1 MVYDVTAN
9 VHRICLYNTV
19 AAKHQHPG
27 NNRKRLYLHI
37 DLNCFYAQVEQQSYN
52 LFGIP
57 VIVGGWRKE
66 NGTPR
71 GIVATS
77 SYEARAY
84 GVKTGMSHYEAS
96 KLCPYLVPF
105 QVHWNKYQA
114 ISKQLRRILRRYSP
128 NVEAYS
134 SDESFL
140 SLDHLGS
147 ETEKNLLIKLGTQ
160 LKDDIRKEIQLIASV
175 GIAESKTYAKLASDL
190 RKPDGLTVI
199 RNKEDAIQL
208 LHPLPI
214 NEVWGIGRKRG
225 QRLQDA
231 GIHTI
236 ADAVREGSGI
246 FKNLFGS
253 FCGQMLWETVTGKD
267 CAMVMEAEEHVPQ
280 DVSYMHTF
288 STWADDPEQV
298 RGELI
303 KAVRQLCYRM
313 RGYQRRAQFFRGYI
327 RFQDTTWRGSKFHFQ
342 TPGPTNLD
350 DYVCTPCLNAAM
362 PLINK
367 FLTEGHRIRG
377 IGMSTKELTNSL
389 QLELFF
395 RESEKQ
401 QNLYSAIDQICNSH
415 GLEILQPAGIF
426 NATPGKTHFLDRS

>member
-19 AAKHQHPG
+19 AAKHQHSG
-27 NNRKRLYLHI
+27 NTKKRLYLHI
-37 DLNCFYAQVEQQSYN
+37 DLNCFYAQVEQQCYD
-52 LFGIP
+52 LFGVP

-96 KLCPYLVPF
+96 KRCPYLVPF
-105 QVHWNKYQA
+105 QVHWSKYQA
-114 ISKQLRRILRRYSP
+114 ISKHLKRILRRYSP

-140 SLDHLGS
+140 SLDHLKDPDR
-147 ETEKNLLIKLGTQ
+147 ETLLNLGTS
-160 LKDDIRKEIQLIASV
+160 LKNEIYKEIQLVTSI
-175 GIAESKTYAKLASDL
+175 GIADSKTYAKLASDL
-190 RKPDGLTVI
+190 KKPDGLIVL
-199 RNKEDAIQL
+199 RNKEDTEKL
-208 LHPLPI
+208 LYPLPVG
-214 NEVWGIGRKRG
+214 EVWGIGRKRN
-225 QRLQDA
+225 QKLQNA

-236 ADAVREGSGI
+236 ADAVREGPGV

-253 FCGQMLWETVTGKD
+253 FFGQMLWETVTGKD
-267 CAMVMEAEEHVPQ
+267 CAMVMETEEHVPQ

-288 STWADDPEQV
+288 SSWVDDPEQV

-313 RGYQRRAQFFRGYI
+313 RGYRRRAQFFKGYI
-327 RFQDTTWRGSKFHFQ
+327 RFQDTTWRGSKFQFQ

-350 DYVCTPCLNAAM
+350 DYVCSPCLKSAM
-362 PLINK
+362 PLISR
-367 FLTEGHRIRG
+367 FLSEGHRIRG
-377 IGMSTKELTNSL
+377 IGMSTQELTNTL

-401 QNLYSAIDQICNSH
+401 QNLYCAIDQICNSH
-415 GLEILQPAGIF
+415 GLEILQPAGVF
-426 NATPGKTHFLDRS
+426 NATPGKTHFLERS

>member
-1 MVYDVTAN
+1 MGYNVTEN

-19 AAKHQHPG
+19 AARHQHAG
-27 NNRKRLYLHI
+27 RQQKRLYLHI
-37 DLNCFYAQVEQQSYN
+37 DLNCFYAQVEQQSYD
-52 LFGIP
+52 LFGVP

-114 ISKQLRRILRRYSP
+114 ISRQLRRILRRYSP
-128 NVEAYS
+128 SVETYS

-140 SLDHLGS
+140 SLDHLKEAGRETLLQLGS
-147 ETEKNLLIKLGTQ
+147 ALKNDIYGEVQLL
-160 LKDDIRKEIQLIASV
+160 ASV

-190 RKPDGLTVI
+190 KKPDGLVVV
-199 RNKEDAIQL
+199 RDEEDARRL
-208 LHPLPI
+208 LHPLPVG
-214 NEVWGIGRKRG
+214 EVWGVGRKR
-225 QRLQDA
+225 REHLKEA
-231 GIHTI
+231 GIQTI
-236 ADAVREGSGI
+236 ADAVREGPGI
-246 FKNLFGS
+246 FRNLFGT
-253 FCGQMLWETVTGKD
+253 FFGQMLWETVTGKD
-267 CAMVMEAEEHVPQ
+267 CAMVLEEPEHIPQ

-288 STWADDPEQV
+288 SSWVSDPEQV

-313 RGYQRRAQFFRGYI
+313 RGYDRRAESFRGYI
-327 RFQDTTWRGSKFHFQ
+327 RFQDVTWQGSKFKFQ

-350 DYVCTPCLNAAM
+350 DYVCAPCLEAAM
-362 PLINK
+362 PLVIR
-367 FLTEGHRIRG
+367 FLGEGHRIRG
-377 IGMSTKELTNSL
+377 IGMSTQELTDSQ

-401 QNLYSAIDQICNSH
+401 IHLYQAIDQLCNSH
-415 GLEILQPAGIF
+415 GLEILKPAGIL
-426 NATPGKTHFLDRS
+426 NAAPGKTHFLDRS